1 MHISYMIVTKIIGF
15 YTIIDDDYMLVL
27 FDFFFFLKIMLST
40 VCVICRAM
48 NPSSL
53 DAQKIRKRTLVLF
66 KLVCC
71 CKEPILTNFLLLSL
85 SLDLWLC

>member
-1 MHISYMIVTKIIGF
+1 MHISYMIVTIIIGF

-27 FDFFFFLKIMLST
+27 FFFYIMFST

-48 NPSSL
+48 NPSFL
-53 DAQKIRKRTLVLF
+53 DTQKIRKRTLVLF
-66 KLVCC
+66 KLVCF

-85 SLDLWLC
+85 SLSLGLWLC